1 MLGQAQPDGAS
12 IACENGDYFDDRGTC
27 NRIIGVAV
35 RYNISYFTY
44 MRLLPELMTDA
55 ARFGLFQEFVG
66 GMNGT

>member
-12 IACENGDYFDDRGTC
+12 IACENGSDVDDRGKY
-27 NRIIGVAV
+27 NQIIGVAD

-44 MRLLPELMTDA
+44 MRLIPELMTNA